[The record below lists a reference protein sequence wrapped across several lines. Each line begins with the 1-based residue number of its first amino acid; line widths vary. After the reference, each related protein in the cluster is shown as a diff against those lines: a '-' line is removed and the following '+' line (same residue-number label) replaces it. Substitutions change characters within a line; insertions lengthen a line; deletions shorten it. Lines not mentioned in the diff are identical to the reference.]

1 MPDGESRY
9 SLLATKNLITMA
21 TKKTTQ
27 TEEPV
32 EQTTE
37 QTAEAT
43 AEVPVEQPAE
53 ATVETTTEAPAEQE
67 VEQPAEATAETTT
80 EAPAEQEVEQPAEA
94 TAEGV
99 VVKSCNIAVYNEVG
113 QRLLALHPKVNEVYV
128 TSDGYAF
135 LSLNAAQNNARNL
148 RGHKVFVVKRE
159 ETNL

>member
-37 QTAEAT
+37 QTTEQTAEAT
-43 AEVPVEQPAE
+43 A
-53 ATVETTTEAPAEQE
+53 EAPAEQE

-94 TAEGV
+94 TAEGE

>member
-37 QTAEAT
+37 QTTEQTAEAT
-43 AEVPVEQPAE
+43 A
-53 ATVETTTEAPAEQE
+53 EAPAEQE
-67 VEQPAEATAETTT
+67 VEQTAEATA

-94 TAEGV
+94 TAEGE

>member
-1 MPDGESRY
+1 
-9 SLLATKNLITMA
+9 MA

-27 TEEPV
+27 TEESV
-32 EQTTE
+32 EQTIEQTTE

-43 AEVPVEQPAE
+43 A
-53 ATVETTTEAPAEQE
+53 EAPAEQE

-94 TAEGV
+94 TAEGE

-148 RGHKVFVVKRE
+148 RGHKVFVVKRSE
-159 ETNL
+159 NQ

>member
-1 MPDGESRY
+1 
-9 SLLATKNLITMA
+9 MA

-43 AEVPVEQPAE
+43 AE
-53 ATVETTTEAPAEQE
+53 APAEKK
-67 VEQPAEATAETTT
+67 VEATA

-94 TAEGV
+94 TAEGE

-113 QRLLALHPKVNEVYV
+113 QRLLALHPTVNEVYV

>member
-1 MPDGESRY
+1 
-9 SLLATKNLITMA
+9 MA

-43 AEVPVEQPAE
+43 AE
-53 ATVETTTEAPAEQE
+53 
-67 VEQPAEATAETTT
+67 ATAETIT

-94 TAEGV
+94 TAEGE

-148 RGHKVFVVKRE
+148 RGHKVFVVKRSE
-159 ETNL
+159 NQ

>member
-1 MPDGESRY
+1 
-9 SLLATKNLITMA
+9 MA

-43 AEVPVEQPAE
+43 AE
-53 ATVETTTEAPAEQE
+53 T
-67 VEQPAEATAETTT
+67 TAETTT
-80 EAPAEQEVEQPAEA
+80 EAPAEQEVEQPAEG
-94 TAEGV
+94 E

-113 QRLLALHPKVNEVYV
+113 QRLLALHPTVNEVYV

-135 LSLNAAQNNARNL
+135 LSLNAAKNNARNL
-148 RGHKVFVVKRE
+148 RGNKVFIVKRSE
-159 ETNL
+159 NQ

>member
-1 MPDGESRY
+1 
-9 SLLATKNLITMA
+9 MA

-43 AEVPVEQPAE
+43 AEAPAEQEVEQPAE
-53 ATVETTTEAPAEQE
+53 ATAEAPAEQE
-67 VEQPAEATAETTT
+67 VEQPAEATAEKTV
-80 EAPAEQEVEQPAEA
+80 VE
-94 TAEGV
+94 
-99 VVKSCNIAVYNEVG
+99 CNIAVYNEVG
-113 QRLLALHPKVNEVYV
+113 QRLLALHPTANEVYV